1 MPPNNHL
8 YFGICMTTPDT
19 RVYPTATN
27 AATDA
32 RKLALTHWV
41 TRNTPTELHPI
52 ELQSLGGDA
61 GFRRY
66 FRFLTPSQWLA
77 VDAPPTSEDTAQFLA
92 IARLIE
98 QQGVRS
104 PRIAAA
110 DAEQGF
116 LLVED
121 MGDRLF
127 FREVDTSNADNLY
140 HQAITTLLQLQR
152 SQDDAALI
160 PRYER
165 ALLRR
170 ELEIFSEWF
179 VGKLLGHSLTAT
191 EQRLLDELFIQLED
205 SALAQPQTFVH
216 RDYHSRNLLLLDDNT
231 LGVIDFQGAL
241 WGGVTYDLVSLL
253 RDCYLRWP
261 AEKVTHW
268 ALDYRAR
275 AIAANI
281 IPNISEAEFLR
292 WFDWLGLQRHI
303 KVLGIFARLHLR
315 DGKAGYLN
323 DLPLVIRYT
332 LEVAEQYP
340 QLQAFADWFKQTLLP
355 LAQQQSWYQNYQVA
369 GNQTAG
375 KQ

>member
-1 MPPNNHL
+1 
-8 YFGICMTTPDT
+8 MTTPQTTANPAATTPSHSVTDDT
-19 RVYPTATN
+19 R
-27 AATDA
+27 
-32 RKLALTHWV
+32 KSALTHWV
-41 TRNTPTELHPI
+41 SENTPTDLHPI
-52 ELQSLGGDA
+52 ELHSLSGDA

-66 FRFLTPSQWLA
+66 FRYQTPSQWLA
-77 VDAPPTSEDTAQFLA
+77 VDAPPTTEDTAQFLA
-92 IARLIE
+92 IARLIG

-104 PRIAAA
+104 PRIAAV
-110 DAEQGF
+110 DASQGF

-127 FREVDTSNADNLY
+127 FREVDANKADRFY
-140 HQAITTLLQLQR
+140 QQALTTLLQLQQC
-152 SQDDAALI
+152 QDDAALI
-160 PRYER
+160 PRYDR

-170 ELEIFSEWF
+170 ELEIFTEWF
-179 VGKLLGHSLTAT
+179 AGKLLGHSLDAT
-191 EQRLLDELFIQLED
+191 EQHLLNELFIQLED
-205 SALAQPQTFVH
+205 NALAQPQTFVH
-216 RDYHSRNLLLLDDNT
+216 RDYHSRNLLLLDDSS

-261 AEKVTHW
+261 AERVTRW

-275 AIAANI
+275 AISAGI
-281 IPNISEAEFLR
+281 IPAVSETEFLR

-340 QLQAFADWFKQTLLP
+340 HLQTFADWFKKTLLP
-355 LAQQQSWYQNYQVA
+355 LAQQQSWYRDYQVA
-369 GNQTAG
+369 GNLAAESQTVG
-375 KQ
+375 DL

>member
-1 MPPNNHL
+1 
-8 YFGICMTTPDT
+8 MTTPHT
-19 RVYPTATN
+19 MASP
-27 AATDA
+27 AATPAQISVAANA
-32 RKLALTHWV
+32 RKLALTNWV
-41 TRNTPTELHPI
+41 SQQIPVEQHPI
-52 ELQSLGGDA
+52 ELFSLGSDA

-66 FRFLTPSQWLA
+66 FRYQTPSQWLA
-77 VDAPPTSEDTAQFLA
+77 VDAPPTTEDTNQFLA

-98 QQGVRS
+98 QQGIRS

-110 DAEQGF
+110 DASQGF

-127 FREVDTSNADNLY
+127 FHEAGAENADALY
-140 HQAITTLLQLQR
+140 QQAISTLLQLQR
-152 SQDDAALI
+152 SEDDTALI
-160 PRYER
+160 PRYDR

-179 VGKLLGHSLTAT
+179 AGKLLGHSLDSA
-191 EQRLLDELFIQLED
+191 EQNLLDDLFIQLED
-205 SALAQPQTFVH
+205 NALVQPQTFVH
-216 RDYHSRNLLLLDDNT
+216 RDYHSRNLLLLNDGS

-241 WGGVTYDLVSLL
+241 WGGATYDLVSLL

-261 AEKVTHW
+261 AEKVRSW
-268 ALDYRAR
+268 ALDYRQQ
-275 AIAANI
+275 AINVSI
-281 IPNISEAEFLR
+281 IPAISEAEFLR

-303 KVLGIFARLHLR
+303 KVLGIFARLNLR

-340 QLQAFADWFKQTLLP
+340 ELRAFADWFKQTLLP
-355 LAQQQSWYQNYQVA
+355 LAQQQTWYQDY
-369 GNQTAG
+369 QTAG
-375 KQ
+375 DQ